1 MRFRFLFAIVAA
13 LTVIAGG
20 CGSSSDGA
28 SDDTVVD
35 VSSVL
40 AEYQAAR
47 NAGDLDALMA
57 LYADDAVVVDHP
69 LDDDGTAQGIGEI
82 RQLEAI
88 VAAELDSVTEFLD
101 LEISGDTVIFAHKVT
116 IDDRDCFAGS
126 GDKVTVVGG
135 KITLYDWGV
144 DDAGI
149 CPAPVIDDTVEA
161 GVVQMY
167 LPASPS
173 TSDSQGPPLIVLI
186 PGGGWE
192 TADPTGLISLAE
204 SLADKGAI
212 VATTTYRASSN
223 GVFFPETVQDVACTI
238 AEAAV
243 ASVDAGFEY
252 GKVVVVGHSAG
263 AHLAGLVT
271 LRPGEFVSTCTVP
284 AVAIDRF
291 VGLAGPYDVTE
302 AQDAAASLF
311 GPQNPNPADWSP
323 GNPIVHAANEP
334 HVDILLVHGTAD
346 QTVPIQ
352 FTESFAAA
360 LENGSHNV
368 TTSYPESVDHNSLY
382 SSEVASPLIAD
393 WLNL

>member
-1 MRFRFLFAIVAA
+1 MKSRFLFAVVAA
-13 LTVIAGG
+13 LAVTAGG
-20 CGSSSDGA
+20 CGSSSDSV

-40 AEYQAAR
+40 ADYQAAR
-47 NAGDLDALMA
+47 NAGDVDALVA
-57 LYADDAVVVDHP
+57 LFADDAVVVDHP
-69 LDDDGTAQGIGEI
+69 LDEDGTAQGIDEI

-88 VAAELDSVTEFLD
+88 VAAELPNSATEFLD
-101 LEISGDTVIFAHKVT
+101 LQISGDTVIFGHQFIVE
-116 IDDRDCFAGS
+116 DGDCFGGS
-126 GDKVTVVGG
+126 GDKVTVVGD

-144 DDAGI
+144 DDAEI

-167 LPASPS
+167 LPTSPS
-173 TSDSQGPPLIVLI
+173 TSDPQGPPLIVLI

-192 TADPTGLISLAE
+192 TADPTGLIPLAE
-204 SLADKGAI
+204 SLAERGAI
-212 VATTTYRASSN
+212 AATTTYRASSN

-238 AEAAV
+238 AEAAA

-252 GKVVVVGHSAG
+252 GEVVVVGHSAG
-263 AHLAGLVT
+263 AHLGGLVT

-291 VGLAGPYDVTE
+291 VGLAGPYDVIE
-302 AQDAAASLF
+302 ADAVDLF
-311 GPQNPNPADWSP
+311 GPQNPDPADWSP
-323 GNPIVHAANEP
+323 GNPTVHAANEP
-334 HVDILLVHGTAD
+334 QVDILLVHGTAD
-346 QTVPIQ
+346 QIVPTQ
-352 FTESFAAA
+352 FTESFATA

-368 TTSYPESVDHNSLY
+368 TTSYPESVDHNSVY